1 MRKYLSLALLVVA
14 ALSLWACQPST
25 PEATSTTG
33 NTGTDTPAPTDAKP
47 EEPAST
53 NPSAP
58 LTKEPMPLKFE
69 RDANGAFKT
78 APPDAVLPKDGDK
91 VAVLYTSYGNI
102 ILRFHADKAPKHV
115 AQFQKLV
122 EEGFYTGTKF
132 HRVIPG
138 FMIQG
143 GDPNSKDDDRS
154 NDGMGGYMKDGK
166 EVNVPAEFNDTK
178 HIRGI
183 LSAARSNDPN
193 SASSQFFIMVATNEN
208 LDGQYSAYGQVV
220 AGMDVVDAI
229 VNLPRDMGDNPLEDN
244 PATIIKAEIRT
255 WPLEELK

>member
-25 PEATSTTG
+25 PEAASTTG
-33 NTGTDTPAPTDAKP
+33 TTGTETPAPTDPKP
-47 EEPAST
+47 TEPST
-53 NPSAP
+53 PPTSAM
-58 LTKEPMPLKFE
+58 EPMPLKFE

-78 APPDAVLPKDGDK
+78 APPEAVLPKDGDK
-91 VAVLYTSYGNI
+91 VAVLYTNQGNI
-102 ILRFHADKAPKHV
+102 ILRFDPKKAPKHV

-143 GDPNSKDDDRS
+143 GDPNSKDDERG
-154 NDGMGGYMKDGK
+154 NDGMGGYMKDGV

-183 LSAARSNDPN
+183 LSAARSTDPN
-193 SASSQFFIMVATNEN
+193 SASSQFFIMVDANEN
-208 LDGQYSAYGQVV
+208 LNGQYSAYGQVV
-220 AGMDVVDAI
+220 AGMDTVDKI
-229 VNLPRDMGDNPLEDN
+229 VNLPRDMGDNPLDDN
-244 PATIIKAEIRT
+244 PAIILKAEIRT